1 MVSLRSG
8 STGGPNDTTRPT
20 NSEVTST
27 RKTRKQHAG
36 AGSMS
41 DKKQPR
47 SPKTAR
53 RPTKPVRV
61 PSRLQEKIGFL
72 SSK

>member
-8 STGGPNDTTRPT
+8 GTIEANNTTRPT
-20 NSEVTST
+20 SSEVTST
-27 RKTRKQHAG
+27 KKARKQHAG
-36 AGSMS
+36 AGSVS

-53 RPTKPVRV
+53 RPTKPLRV